1 MYSSLLAS
9 RIERKFLAPL
19 QLLRGSIRSK
29 LKTASVF
36 PSQISFD
43 PAQPA
48 WEEIPAAA
56 GVFALFGE
64 NAKAE
69 PYVSRTPNLRRRIRR
84 LLDAKPEQTKRL
96 QLAGRVARIEYA
108 LTGSDFE
115 MWVRLYEASRAVF
128 GERAR
133 KRLHLRAA
141 FLLRMTV
148 ENAYPRVYV
157 TNHVTKSGMADLYGP
172 FPSRAAAERF
182 LEDML
187 DLFKL
192 RRCVDNLNPDPAFP
206 GCVYSEMK
214 KCLAPCFKGCTDERY
229 AEEAGA
235 VRAFLQTR
243 GASLVAALGR
253 EREQASELLE
263 FEKAAELHARLSK
276 AQTTAAE
283 APELVRPLAK
293 LDGVIVQ
300 AAAEGEQVALFAL
313 AKGALRG
320 PAFFSVAGMRHPNE
334 AAGSTSLFAHP
345 VGAMEPVPEEAAV
358 VTAATRDEL
367 EQRMDQT
374 LAGLDPRSKRRGAA
388 GPVADYLCL
397 LARWYYRPAAKR
409 AGELVLAGEDGRVA
423 AKTVLRAVSRVWV
436 KSRALTAQAGA
447 PSPQGVAVQAD
458 APSAQNR

>member
-1 MYSSLLAS
+1 MFS
-9 RIERKFLAPL
+9 
-19 QLLRGSIRSK
+19 
-29 LKTASVF
+29 
-36 PSQISFD
+36 SQIPFD
-43 PAQPA
+43 ANEPR
-48 WEEIPAAA
+48 WEQIPQAA

-64 NAKAE
+64 DAKAE

-108 LTGSDFE
+108 PTGSDFE
-115 MWVRLYEASRAVF
+115 MWVRLYEASRAIF
-128 GERAR
+128 GDRVR
-133 KRLHLRAA
+133 KRLHLKSP

-157 TNHVTKSGMADLYGP
+157 TNHVTKSGMGDLYGP

-182 LEDML
+182 CEDML

-192 RRCVDNLNPDPAFP
+192 RRCVDNLKPDPAFP

-214 KCLAPCFKGCTDERY
+214 KCLAPCFKGCSDERY
-229 AEEAGA
+229 AEEAAA
-235 VRAFLQTR
+235 VRAFLRTR

-263 FEKAAELHARLSK
+263 FEKAAELHSRLTR
-276 AQTTAAE
+276 AQAVVAE
-283 APELVRPLAK
+283 APELVRPLAN

-300 AAAEGEQVALFAL
+300 AAAEGEQVTLFAL
-313 AKGALRG
+313 AKGTLRG
-320 PAFFSVAGMRHPNE
+320 PAYFSVAGMRHPNE
-334 AAGSTSLFAHP
+334 AAGSTSLFAQP
-345 VGAMEPVPEEAAV
+345 VGAMEAIPEDAAA

-367 EQRMDQT
+367 EQRVEAA
-374 LAGLDPRSKRRGAA
+374 LAELEPPAKRRGVA
-388 GPVADYLCL
+388 GPVSDYLCL

-423 AKTVLRAVSRVWV
+423 PKALLRAVSRVWV
-436 KSRALTAQAGA
+436 KSRE
-447 PSPQGVAVQAD
+447 QG
-458 APSAQNR
+458 SGNR